1 MCRVVAE
8 PTGEFPKQ
16 ICGSLF
22 KVMAQLL
29 NPYRKYVRAP
39 NDVAASEQ
47 NCADRMEARI
57 VEYDRLVSDSQSFW
71 SAHQTAA
78 ISAPNVD
85 VGDIVATL
93 RYSKA
98 HALNVQ
104 FGIAQGNVLEKSL
117 VSGLLRAAHNGHRA
131 MTCECCFP
139 TRSSDDR

>member
-1 MCRVVAE
+1 MRRILAE
-8 PTGEFPKQ
+8 PTGEFHKQ

-57 VEYDRLVSDSQSFW
+57 VEYDRLVSGSQSFW
-71 SAHQTAA
+71 IAHQAA
-78 ISAPNVD
+78 AVSTPDVD
-85 VGDIVATL
+85 IGEIVTTL

-98 HALNVQ
+98 
-104 FGIAQGNVLEKSL
+104 
-117 VSGLLRAAHNGHRA
+117 
-131 MTCECCFP
+131 
-139 TRSSDDR
+139 